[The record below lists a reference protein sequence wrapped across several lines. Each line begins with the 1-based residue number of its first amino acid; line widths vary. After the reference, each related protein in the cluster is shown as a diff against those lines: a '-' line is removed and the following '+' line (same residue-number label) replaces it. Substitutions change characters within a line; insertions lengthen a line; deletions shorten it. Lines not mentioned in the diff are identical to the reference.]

1 MPRIEDSTPAE
12 NSTPLKD
19 LLTTREAATLTGHP
33 PTTLMNFRNRRNNTK
48 YKNAGPDY
56 VKIGTAVFYE
66 RSVIEAY
73 NAKRM
78 GA

>member
-1 MPRIEDSTPAE
+1 MPETEDNAPKPSG
-12 NSTPLKD
+12 TPLKD
-19 LLTTREAATLTGHP
+19 LLTTKEVAALTGHP
-33 PTTLMNFRNRRNNTK
+33 ATTLMAFRNRRNNTK

-73 NAKRM
+73 NAKRA

>member
-1 MPRIEDSTPAE
+1 MPEDNAPKPFG
-12 NSTPLKD
+12 TPLND
-19 LLTTREAATLTGHP
+19 LLTTNEAALLTGHP
-33 PTTLMNFRNRRNNTK
+33 AAVLMTFRNRRNNTK

-66 RSVIEAY
+66 RSVLEAY
-73 NAKRM
+73 MANRT

>member
-1 MPRIEDSTPAE
+1 MPEDSTPKPFG
-12 NSTPLKD
+12 TPLND
-19 LLTTREAATLTGHP
+19 LLTTNEAAVLTGHP
-33 PTTLMNFRNRRNNTK
+33 ATVLMTFRNRRNNTK

-66 RSVIEAY
+66 RSVLEAY
-73 NAKRM
+73 MANRM

>member
-1 MPRIEDSTPAE
+1 MPESE
-12 NSTPLKD
+12 NSTAKLNGTLLKD
-19 LLTTREAATLTGHP
+19 LLTTKEVAALTGHP
-33 PTTLMNFRNRRNNTK
+33 ATTLMAFRNRRNNTK

-73 NAKRM
+73 NAKRA

>member
-19 LLTTREAATLTGHP
+19 LLTTREAAVLTGHP

-48 YKNAGPDY
+48 YKNSGPDY

-66 RSVIEAY
+66 RAVIEAY
-73 NAKRM
+73 NAKRA